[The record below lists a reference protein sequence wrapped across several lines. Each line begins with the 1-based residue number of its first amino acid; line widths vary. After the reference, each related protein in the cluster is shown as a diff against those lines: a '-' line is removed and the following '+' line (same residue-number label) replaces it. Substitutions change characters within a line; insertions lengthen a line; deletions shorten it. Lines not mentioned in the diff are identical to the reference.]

1 MTARTLKLDDAL
13 YGYLLD
19 VSLRETPLLKRL
31 REETQALPMA
41 RWQVAPEQGQFLALL
56 VKLTGARR
64 LLEVGTFTGYSAL
77 CMASALPE
85 GGSLLCCDIPG
96 DYNATAL
103 RYWREAGLAERIE
116 LRLAPA
122 LETLALLEQQGQGG
136 QFDLIFIDADKANY
150 PAYLESALRLLRAGG
165 LAIFDNTLWSGRVLE
180 VNGQSADT
188 RAIQVLNRAL
198 KDDAVPQGLGVRSGL
213 LEQQGDARMVL
224 AGFVVQFA
232 ISVGK
237 VPGNGA
243 AVGFLQVIDHVLQ
256 VFRAGALLRLERR
269 DEQAAEFQV
278 VGVADLF
285 GIARHIQQGRHRVQ
299 VADLG
304 PALRGLDIDRLLR
317 GRDLQVAASAAVTVF
332 DLLLGRKVLQGDHFR
347 GPGSD
352 RQQPQV
358 GPLVEPVGRLPVTEE
373 LVVAID
379 AFGPAFQG
387 GTQEFQFRIADD
399 QALHGTTLY
408 LLLVGLWLFDITLV
422 NVAQI
427 LAPVF

>member
-188 RAIQVLNRAL
+188 RAIQVLNRSL
-198 KDDAVPQGLGVRSGL
+198 KDDARVDLSLLPLGDGLTL
-213 LEQQGDARMVL
+213 C
-224 AGFVVQFA
+224 
-232 ISVGK
+232 
-237 VPGNGA
+237 
-243 AVGFLQVIDHVLQ
+243 
-256 VFRAGALLRLERR
+256 
-269 DEQAAEFQV
+269 
-278 VGVADLF
+278 
-285 GIARHIQQGRHRVQ
+285 
-299 VADLG
+299 
-304 PALRGLDIDRLLR
+304 
-317 GRDLQVAASAAVTVF
+317 
-332 DLLLGRKVLQGDHFR
+332 RKV
-347 GPGSD
+347 
-352 RQQPQV
+352 
-358 GPLVEPVGRLPVTEE
+358 
-373 LVVAID
+373 
-379 AFGPAFQG
+379 
-387 GTQEFQFRIADD
+387 
-399 QALHGTTLY
+399 
-408 LLLVGLWLFDITLV
+408 
-422 NVAQI
+422 
-427 LAPVF
+427 